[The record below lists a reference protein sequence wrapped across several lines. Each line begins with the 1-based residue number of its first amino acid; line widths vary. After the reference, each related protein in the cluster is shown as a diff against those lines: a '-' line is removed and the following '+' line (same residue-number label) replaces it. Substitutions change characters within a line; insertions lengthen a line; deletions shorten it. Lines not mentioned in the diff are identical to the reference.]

1 MNNICYKVVLSK
13 EGKFYSSN
21 TPLGCGRLQYKIGQ
35 KTSPKIKNSKIFVFA
50 NVNDAK
56 AFVNERKSQCFILK
70 CDCEYSSEKC
80 ERTSASWFSVSEKTK
95 FWNNKKRG
103 FTNRVY
109 GACLAN
115 WVKPIEIR
123 S

>member
-56 AFVNERKSQCFILK
+56 VFINKHNKSCLILK
-70 CDCEYSSEKC
+70 CICEYNSEKC
-80 ERTSASWFSVSEKTK
+80 ERISASWFSIPEKID
-95 FWNNKKRG
+95 FWKNTNNG
-103 FTNRVY
+103 FANKIY
-109 GACLAN
+109 GTYFAN
-115 WVKPIEIR
+115 WVKPVEIIE
-123 S
+123 